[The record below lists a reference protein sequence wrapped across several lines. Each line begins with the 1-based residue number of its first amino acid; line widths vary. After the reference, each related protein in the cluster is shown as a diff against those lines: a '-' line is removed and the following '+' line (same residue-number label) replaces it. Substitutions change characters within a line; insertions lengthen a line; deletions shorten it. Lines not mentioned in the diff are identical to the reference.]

1 MIHVLIF
8 RNVPCDVEPEIFGD
22 AKCRKALLGDS
33 MCDVVC
39 TSGKPFYARLLP
51 DLLRCTP
58 EKHRWRPTWHT
69 SPRSPTCHR
78 QKPSLSRKRHPQVF
92 SCRYRLTG
100 MIRPVRKY
108 L

>member
-8 RNVPCDVEPEIFGD
+8 RRVPCVVEPEVIGE
-22 AKCRKALLGDS
+22 AKCRKALLEDG

-51 DLLRCTP
+51 DLPTMYARETP
-58 EKHRWRPTWHT
+58 LEAYMAY
-69 SPRSPTCHR
+69 
-78 QKPSLSRKRHPQVF
+78 LSR
-92 SCRYRLTG
+92 LAN
-100 MIRPVRKY
+100 

>member
-33 MCDVVC
+33 MCDVVR

-51 DLLRCTP
+51 D
-58 EKHRWRPTWHT
+58 
-69 SPRSPTCHR
+69 SPDVRQRDTAGGLHGVPLHARQHAIDRS
-78 QKPSLSRKRHPQVF
+78 QA
-92 SCRYRLTG
+92 
-100 MIRPVRKY
+100 
-108 L
+108 